1 MGIGDSADV
10 AVPENRVS
18 TVDSVCEQC
27 VCELGSSV
35 WVVWL
40 YEQCVC
46 GHRASPWAVELVK
59 AEEVTCSLLHISGTS
74 GGSGGATSALEHL
87 NTFYPEHTFEMVVDQ
102 LEVEHRGGALGTTR
116 THIWKISFC
125 I

>member
-1 MGIGDSADV
+1 M
-10 AVPENRVS
+10 
-18 TVDSVCEQC
+18 
-27 VCELGSSV
+27 
-35 WVVWL
+35 
-40 YEQCVC
+40 C

-87 NTFYPEHTFEMVVDQ
+87 NTFYPGHTFEMVVDQ

-116 THIWKISFC
+116 THI
-125 I
+125 